1 MEPGFRAPVEAVRHS
16 NTLRFWIIFES
27 EPLSRGLLREPLLV
41 ILYGPGRRICGRWVL
56 LCPGSCL
63 LTGKKTQRGEI
74 RVDLDKALDALEEF
88 ACRIS
93 KLPLLRIYWYDGTST
108 GPTPQHVA
116 LAFKP
121 RVKVRLGFVNTAG
134 QQKGVDSLIVTDMI
148 TLARNRV
155 MCDAVLLSGDEDIR
169 VGVQQAQEF
178 GVRVHLL
185 GIAPCRG
192 SRSLFLL
199 QEADT
204 THEWGKKDISAFLSH
219 NQMPLQ
225 TAPLTIPTL
234 PPSLA
239 VNPAPASPGTLDDLA
254 MEAANEVDT
263 NLIEGVI
270 KNYDST
276 GQLPPLIDRPLL
288 GRAGSSLGRLDPT
301 QLRDLRKSFVAA
313 MRRRLRS
320 K

>member
-1 MEPGFRAPVEAVRHS
+1 MSDKQTPPPQ
-16 NTLRFWIIFES
+16 N
-27 EPLSRGLLREPLLV
+27 LLV
-41 ILYGPGRRICGRWVL
+41 RRN
-56 LCPGSCL
+56 
-63 LTGKKTQRGEI
+63 
-74 RVDLDKALDALEEF
+74 LDRTNTT
-88 ACRIS
+88 ACRSGIQAS
-93 KLPLLRIYWYDGTST
+93 I
-108 GPTPQHVA
+108 
-116 LAFKP
+116 
-121 RVKVRLGFVNTAG
+121 KVRLGFVNTAG

-185 GIAPCRG
+185 LGIAPCRG
-192 SRSLFLL
+192 SRSRTFLL

-254 MEAANEVDT
+254 MEWLT
-263 NLIEGVI
+263 
-270 KNYDST
+270 
-276 GQLPPLIDRPLL
+276 
-288 GRAGSSLGRLDPT
+288 RLTPT
-301 QLRDLRKSFVAA
+301 
-313 MRRRLRS
+313 
-320 K
+320 